1 MHALPIAIT
10 LKRRRAFQS
19 FLGVS
24 PALIA
29 IGLFLIVPILIVIGY
44 SLMEAN
50 PYGGVNKV
58 FSSDAYT
65 SLLFERQLDDS
76 LAFADSYLL
85 IALRSIGIA
94 GLTTVITLLVG
105 FPVAVWLAMQ
115 PPHRRGL
122 LIFLI
127 TVPFWANLLIRTY
140 AWILLLRNTGVINNS
155 LMGLGVID
163 QPLQLLYTDGAV
175 LLGLVYT
182 YAPFVVLP
190 IYATL
195 EKMDIRLLEAAQDLY
210 AGRIR
215 TLRKVVLPIAKP
227 GIFAGAILTFV
238 PCLGAMIAPELLGG
252 GTRMMLGNLIFR
264 QFSDA
269 RNWPFGAA
277 LSLVLMAAVMLVLTV
292 YALRAGRQRIAK
304 GGAWCGVYSIHTALG
319 CRIFQASVVSASCST
334 YTSTRP
340 SWCWWCSR
348 STPTSPRPY
357 GPASAWTGTGRRS
370 PTRPC
375 ARRRATVC

>member
-1 MHALPIAIT
+1 MNRFSTTSGNALE
-10 LKRRRAFQS
+10 RRQALRS

-24 PALIA
+24 PALVS
-29 IGLFLIVPILIVIGY
+29 IGLFLIVPIFIVIGY
-44 SLMEAN
+44 SLMQAN
-50 PYGGVNKV
+50 PYGGVNPH
-58 FSSDAYT
+58 FSVDAYV

-76 LAFADSYLL
+76 LAFADSYVM

-94 GLTTVITLLVG
+94 AATTAITLLVG

-115 PPHRRGL
+115 PAHRRGL

-140 AWILLLRNTGVINNS
+140 AWILLLRGTGVVNGTLMS
-155 LMGLGVID
+155 LGIIH
-163 QPLQLLYTDGAV
+163 QPLNLLYTDGAV

-195 EKMDIRLLEAAQDLY
+195 EKMDMRLLEAAQDLY

-215 TLRKVVLPIAKP
+215 TLRKVVLPIARP
-227 GIFAGAILTFV
+227 GILAGAILTFV

-252 GTRMMLGNLIFR
+252 GTKMMLGNLIFR
-264 QFSDA
+264 QFSDS

-277 LSLVLMAAVMLVLTV
+277 LSLVLMGAVMLVLMF
-292 YALRAGRQRIAK
+292 YAMRAERLRIAR
-304 GGAWCGVYSIHTALG
+304 GGE
-319 CRIFQASVVSASCST
+319 
-334 YTSTRP
+334 
-340 SWCWWCSR
+340 
-348 STPTSPRPY
+348 
-357 GPASAWTGTGRRS
+357 
-370 PTRPC
+370 
-375 ARRRATVC
+375 

>member
-1 MHALPIAIT
+1 MHASSISQHLE
-10 LKRRRAFQS
+10 RRKALRSA
-19 FLGVS
+19 LGVS

-65 SLLFERQLDDS
+65 ALLFERQLDDS
-76 LAFADSYLL
+76 LTFTDSYLL

-94 GLTTVITLLVG
+94 GLTTLITLLIG

-115 PPHRRGL
+115 PVQRRGL

-155 LMGLGVID
+155 LMDLGLIHE
-163 QPLQLLYTDGAV
+163 PLQLLYTDGAV

-210 AGRIR
+210 AGRWR

-292 YALRAGRQRIAK
+292 YALRAQRQRTLQE
-304 GGAWCGVYSIHTALG
+304 GA
-319 CRIFQASVVSASCST
+319 
-334 YTSTRP
+334 
-340 SWCWWCSR
+340 
-348 STPTSPRPY
+348 
-357 GPASAWTGTGRRS
+357 
-370 PTRPC
+370 
-375 ARRRATVC
+375 

>member
-1 MHALPIAIT
+1 MHASSISQHLE
-10 LKRRRAFQS
+10 RRKALRS

-24 PALIA
+24 PALVA

-50 PYGGVNKV
+50 PYGGMNKV

-94 GLTTVITLLVG
+94 GLTTVITLLIG

-115 PPHRRGL
+115 PVQRRGL

-155 LMGLGVID
+155 LMGLGIIHE
-163 QPLQLLYTDGAV
+163 PLQLLYTDGAV

-195 EKMDIRLLEAAQDLY
+195 EKMDTRLLEAAQDLY

-292 YALRAGRQRIAK
+292 YALRAQRQK
-304 GGAWCGVYSIHTALG
+304 TLQEGA
-319 CRIFQASVVSASCST
+319 
-334 YTSTRP
+334 
-340 SWCWWCSR
+340 
-348 STPTSPRPY
+348 
-357 GPASAWTGTGRRS
+357 
-370 PTRPC
+370 
-375 ARRRATVC
+375 

>member
-1 MHALPIAIT
+1 MNRLSTTSGNALE
-10 LKRRRAFQS
+10 RRQALRS

-24 PALIA
+24 PALVS
-29 IGLFLIVPILIVIGY
+29 IGLFLIVPIFIVVGY
-44 SLMEAN
+44 SLMQAN
-50 PYGGVNKV
+50 PYGGVNPH
-58 FSSDAYT
+58 FSVDAYV

-76 LAFADSYLL
+76 LAFADSYMV

-94 GLTTVITLLVG
+94 AATTFITLLVG

-115 PPHRRGL
+115 PAHRRGL

-140 AWILLLRNTGVINNS
+140 AWILLLRGTGVVNGTLMSLGVIN
-155 LMGLGVID
+155 
-163 QPLQLLYTDGAV
+163 QPLNLLYTDGAV

-195 EKMDIRLLEAAQDLY
+195 EKMDMRLLEAAQDLY

-215 TLRKVVLPIAKP
+215 TLRKVVLPIAHP
-227 GIFAGAILTFV
+227 GILAGAILTFV

-252 GTRMMLGNLIFR
+252 GTKMMLGNLIFR
-264 QFSDA
+264 QFSDS

-277 LSLVLMAAVMLVLTV
+277 LSLVLMGAVMLVLMF
-292 YALRAGRQRIAK
+292 YAMRAERLRIAR
-304 GGAWCGVYSIHTALG
+304 GGE
-319 CRIFQASVVSASCST
+319 
-334 YTSTRP
+334 
-340 SWCWWCSR
+340 
-348 STPTSPRPY
+348 
-357 GPASAWTGTGRRS
+357 
-370 PTRPC
+370 
-375 ARRRATVC
+375 

>member
-1 MHALPIAIT
+1 MHASSISQHLE
-10 LKRRRAFQS
+10 RRKALRS

-24 PALIA
+24 PALVA

-94 GLTTVITLLVG
+94 GLTTVITLLIG

-115 PPHRRGL
+115 PVRRRGL

-155 LMGLGVID
+155 LMGLAVIHE
-163 QPLQLLYTDGAV
+163 PLQLLYTDGAV

-195 EKMDIRLLEAAQDLY
+195 EKMDTRLLEAAQDLY

-292 YALRAGRQRIAK
+292 YALRAQRQK
-304 GGAWCGVYSIHTALG
+304 TLQEGA
-319 CRIFQASVVSASCST
+319 
-334 YTSTRP
+334 
-340 SWCWWCSR
+340 
-348 STPTSPRPY
+348 
-357 GPASAWTGTGRRS
+357 
-370 PTRPC
+370 
-375 ARRRATVC
+375 

>member
-1 MHALPIAIT
+1 MNRLSTTSGNALE
-10 LKRRRAFQS
+10 RRQALRS

-24 PALIA
+24 PALVS
-29 IGLFLIVPILIVIGY
+29 IGLFLIVPIFIVVGY
-44 SLMEAN
+44 SLMQAN
-50 PYGGVNKV
+50 PYGGVNPH
-58 FSSDAYT
+58 FSIDAYV

-76 LAFADSYLL
+76 LAFADSYMV

-94 GLTTVITLLVG
+94 AATTVITLLVG

-115 PPHRRGL
+115 PAHRRGL

-140 AWILLLRNTGVINNS
+140 AWILLLRGTGVVNGT
-155 LMGLGVID
+155 LMSLGVIS
-163 QPLQLLYTDGAV
+163 QPLNLLYTDGAV

-195 EKMDIRLLEAAQDLY
+195 EKMDMRLLEAAQDLY

-215 TLRKVVLPIAKP
+215 TLRKVVLPIARP
-227 GIFAGAILTFV
+227 GILAGAILTFV

-252 GTRMMLGNLIFR
+252 GTKMMLGNLIFR
-264 QFSDA
+264 QFSDS

-277 LSLVLMAAVMLVLTV
+277 LSLVLMGAVMLVLMF
-292 YALRAGRQRIAK
+292 YAMRAERLRIAR
-304 GGAWCGVYSIHTALG
+304 GGE
-319 CRIFQASVVSASCST
+319 
-334 YTSTRP
+334 
-340 SWCWWCSR
+340 
-348 STPTSPRPY
+348 
-357 GPASAWTGTGRRS
+357 
-370 PTRPC
+370 
-375 ARRRATVC
+375 

>member
-1 MHALPIAIT
+1 MHASSISQHLE
-10 LKRRRAFQS
+10 RRKALRS

-24 PALIA
+24 PALVA

-94 GLTTVITLLVG
+94 GLTTVITLLIG

-115 PPHRRGL
+115 PVQRRGL

-155 LMGLGVID
+155 LMGLGIIHE
-163 QPLQLLYTDGAV
+163 PLQLLYTDGAV

-195 EKMDIRLLEAAQDLY
+195 EKMDTRLLEVAQDLY

-215 TLRKVVLPIAKP
+215 TLRKVLLPIAKP

-292 YALRAGRQRIAK
+292 YALRAQRQK
-304 GGAWCGVYSIHTALG
+304 TLQEGA
-319 CRIFQASVVSASCST
+319 
-334 YTSTRP
+334 
-340 SWCWWCSR
+340 
-348 STPTSPRPY
+348 
-357 GPASAWTGTGRRS
+357 
-370 PTRPC
+370 
-375 ARRRATVC
+375 

>member
-1 MHALPIAIT
+1 MHASSISQHLE
-10 LKRRRAFQS
+10 RRKALRS
-19 FLGVS
+19 VLGVS

-50 PYGGVNKV
+50 PYGGVNQV

-94 GLTTVITLLVG
+94 GLTTLITLLIG

-115 PPHRRGL
+115 PVQRRGL

-155 LMGLGVID
+155 LMGLGVIHE
-163 QPLQLLYTDGAV
+163 PLQLLYTDGAV

-210 AGRIR
+210 AGRWR

-277 LSLVLMAAVMLVLTV
+277 LSLVLMAAVMLALTV
-292 YALRAGRQRIAK
+292 YALRAQRQRTLQE
-304 GGAWCGVYSIHTALG
+304 GA
-319 CRIFQASVVSASCST
+319 
-334 YTSTRP
+334 
-340 SWCWWCSR
+340 
-348 STPTSPRPY
+348 
-357 GPASAWTGTGRRS
+357 
-370 PTRPC
+370 
-375 ARRRATVC
+375 

>member
-1 MHALPIAIT
+1 MNELSTTGGSLERRKAL
-10 LKRRRAFQS
+10 RS

-24 PALIA
+24 PALVS
-29 IGLFLIVPILIVIGY
+29 IGLFLIVPIFIVVAY
-44 SLMEAN
+44 SLMQAN
-50 PYGGVNKV
+50 PYGGVNQQ
-58 FSSDAYT
+58 FSIDAYV

-76 LAFADSYLL
+76 LAFADSYLV

-94 GLTTVITLLVG
+94 AATTLITLLVG

-115 PPHRRGL
+115 PAHRRGL

-140 AWILLLRNTGVINNS
+140 AWILLLRGTGVVNGT
-155 LMGLGVID
+155 LMSLGVIH
-163 QPLQLLYTDGAV
+163 QPLDLLYTDGAV

-190 IYATL
+190 IYSTL
-195 EKMDIRLLEAAQDLY
+195 EKMDMRLLEAAQDLY

-215 TLRKVVLPIAKP
+215 TLRKVVLPIARP
-227 GIFAGAILTFV
+227 GILAGAILTFV

-252 GTRMMLGNLIFR
+252 GTKMMLGNLIFR

-277 LSLVLMAAVMLVLTV
+277 LSLVLMAAVMLVLMF
-292 YALRAGRQRIAK
+292 YAMRAERLRIAR
-304 GGAWCGVYSIHTALG
+304 GGE
-319 CRIFQASVVSASCST
+319 
-334 YTSTRP
+334 
-340 SWCWWCSR
+340 
-348 STPTSPRPY
+348 
-357 GPASAWTGTGRRS
+357 
-370 PTRPC
+370 
-375 ARRRATVC
+375 

>member
-1 MHALPIAIT
+1 MHASSISQHLE
-10 LKRRRAFQS
+10 RRKALRS
-19 FLGVS
+19 VLGVS

-50 PYGGVNKV
+50 PYGGVNQV
-58 FSSDAYT
+58 FSSDAY
-65 SLLFERQLDDS
+65 SALLFERQLDDS
-76 LAFADSYLL
+76 LAFTDSYLL

-94 GLTTVITLLVG
+94 GLTTVVTLLIG

-115 PPHRRGL
+115 PVQRRGL

-155 LMGLGVID
+155 LMGLGLINE
-163 QPLQLLYTDGAV
+163 PLQLLYTDGAV

-210 AGRIR
+210 AGRWR

-277 LSLVLMAAVMLVLTV
+277 LSLVLMAAVMLVLTL
-292 YALRAGRQRIAK
+292 YALRAQRQRTLQE
-304 GGAWCGVYSIHTALG
+304 GA
-319 CRIFQASVVSASCST
+319 
-334 YTSTRP
+334 
-340 SWCWWCSR
+340 
-348 STPTSPRPY
+348 
-357 GPASAWTGTGRRS
+357 
-370 PTRPC
+370 
-375 ARRRATVC
+375 

>member
-1 MHALPIAIT
+1 MNQAIQPPGALLA
-10 LKRRRAFQS
+10 RRQAMQS

-29 IGLFLIVPILIVIGY
+29 IGLFLILPILIVVAY

-50 PYGGVNKV
+50 PYGGVNRV
-58 FSSDAYT
+58 FSTESYL

-76 LAFADSYLL
+76 LAFADSYLV
-85 IALRSIGIA
+85 IALRSVGVA
-94 GLTTVITLLVG
+94 AATTAITLLVG

-115 PPHRRGL
+115 PAHRRGL

-140 AWILLLRNTGVINNS
+140 AWILLLRGTGVVNNS
-155 LMGLGVID
+155 LVGLGLID
-163 QPLQLLYTDGAV
+163 QPLQLLYTEGAV

-190 IYATL
+190 IYACL
-195 EKMDIRLLEAAQDLY
+195 EKMDMRLLEAAQDLY
-210 AGRIR
+210 AGRLR
-215 TLRKVVLPIAKP
+215 TLRKVVLPIARP
-227 GIFAGAILTFV
+227 GILAGAILTFV

-252 GTRMMLGNLIFR
+252 GTKMMLGNLIFR

-292 YALRAGRQRIAK
+292 YALRAERQRLARE
-304 GGAWCGVYSIHTALG
+304 GV
-319 CRIFQASVVSASCST
+319 
-334 YTSTRP
+334 
-340 SWCWWCSR
+340 
-348 STPTSPRPY
+348 
-357 GPASAWTGTGRRS
+357 
-370 PTRPC
+370 
-375 ARRRATVC
+375 

>member
-1 MHALPIAIT
+1 MHASSISQHLE
-10 LKRRRAFQS
+10 RRKALRS
-19 FLGVS
+19 VLGVS

-65 SLLFERQLDDS
+65 ALLFERQLDDS
-76 LAFADSYLL
+76 LAFTDSYLL

-94 GLTTVITLLVG
+94 GLTTLITLLIG

-115 PPHRRGL
+115 PVQRRGL

-155 LMGLGVID
+155 LMDLGLIHE
-163 QPLQLLYTDGAV
+163 PLQLLYTDGAV

-210 AGRIR
+210 AGRWR

-292 YALRAGRQRIAK
+292 YTLRAQRQRTLQE
-304 GGAWCGVYSIHTALG
+304 GA
-319 CRIFQASVVSASCST
+319 
-334 YTSTRP
+334 
-340 SWCWWCSR
+340 
-348 STPTSPRPY
+348 
-357 GPASAWTGTGRRS
+357 
-370 PTRPC
+370 
-375 ARRRATVC
+375 

>member
-1 MHALPIAIT
+1 MHASSISQHPE
-10 LKRRRAFQS
+10 RRKALRS
-19 FLGVS
+19 VLGVS

-65 SLLFERQLDDS
+65 ALLFERQLDDS
-76 LAFADSYLL
+76 LAFTDSYLL

-94 GLTTVITLLVG
+94 GLTTLITLLIG

-115 PPHRRGL
+115 PVQRRGL

-155 LMGLGVID
+155 LMDLGLIHE
-163 QPLQLLYTDGAV
+163 PLQLLYTDGAV

-210 AGRIR
+210 AGRWR

-292 YALRAGRQRIAK
+292 YALRAQRQRTLQE
-304 GGAWCGVYSIHTALG
+304 GA
-319 CRIFQASVVSASCST
+319 
-334 YTSTRP
+334 
-340 SWCWWCSR
+340 
-348 STPTSPRPY
+348 
-357 GPASAWTGTGRRS
+357 
-370 PTRPC
+370 
-375 ARRRATVC
+375 

>member
-1 MHALPIAIT
+1 MHTSSISQHLERRKAL
-10 LKRRRAFQS
+10 RS

-50 PYGGVNKV
+50 PYGGVNQV

-65 SLLFERQLDDS
+65 ALLFERQLDDS
-76 LAFADSYLL
+76 LAFTDSYLL

-94 GLTTVITLLVG
+94 GLTTVITLLIG

-115 PPHRRGL
+115 PVQRRGL

-155 LMGLGVID
+155 LMDLGLIHE
-163 QPLQLLYTDGAV
+163 PLQLLYTDGAV

-210 AGRIR
+210 AGRWR

-292 YALRAGRQRIAK
+292 YALRAQRQRTLQE
-304 GGAWCGVYSIHTALG
+304 GA
-319 CRIFQASVVSASCST
+319 
-334 YTSTRP
+334 
-340 SWCWWCSR
+340 
-348 STPTSPRPY
+348 
-357 GPASAWTGTGRRS
+357 
-370 PTRPC
+370 
-375 ARRRATVC
+375 

>member
-1 MHALPIAIT
+1 MKQLSTSSGNSLERRQAL
-10 LKRRRAFQS
+10 RS

-24 PALIA
+24 PALVS
-29 IGLFLIVPILIVIGY
+29 IGLFLIVPIFIVVGY
-44 SLMEAN
+44 SLMQAN
-50 PYGGVNKV
+50 PYGGVNTH
-58 FSSDAYT
+58 FSIDAYV

-76 LAFADSYLL
+76 LAFADSYVM

-94 GLTTVITLLVG
+94 AATTVITLLVG

-115 PPHRRGL
+115 PAHRRGL

-140 AWILLLRNTGVINNS
+140 AWILLLRGTGVVNGTLMS
-155 LMGLGVID
+155 LGIIH
-163 QPLQLLYTDGAV
+163 QPLNMLYTDGAV

-195 EKMDIRLLEAAQDLY
+195 EKMDMRLLEAAQDLY

-215 TLRKVVLPIAKP
+215 TLRKVVLPIARP
-227 GIFAGAILTFV
+227 GILAGAILTFV

-252 GTRMMLGNLIFR
+252 GTKMMLGNLIFR
-264 QFSDA
+264 QFSDS

-277 LSLVLMAAVMLVLTV
+277 LSLVLMGAVMLVLMF
-292 YALRAGRQRIAK
+292 YAMRAERLRIAQ
-304 GGAWCGVYSIHTALG
+304 GGE
-319 CRIFQASVVSASCST
+319 
-334 YTSTRP
+334 
-340 SWCWWCSR
+340 
-348 STPTSPRPY
+348 
-357 GPASAWTGTGRRS
+357 
-370 PTRPC
+370 
-375 ARRRATVC
+375 

>member
-1 MHALPIAIT
+1 MHASSISLH
-10 LKRRRAFQS
+10 LERRKALRS
-19 FLGVS
+19 MLGVS

-94 GLTTVITLLVG
+94 GLTTIITLLIG

-115 PPHRRGL
+115 PVQRRGL

-155 LMGLGVID
+155 LMGLGVIHE
-163 QPLQLLYTDGAV
+163 PLQLLYTDGAV

-210 AGRIR
+210 AGRWR

-292 YALRAGRQRIAK
+292 YALRAQRQK
-304 GGAWCGVYSIHTALG
+304 TLQEGA
-319 CRIFQASVVSASCST
+319 
-334 YTSTRP
+334 
-340 SWCWWCSR
+340 
-348 STPTSPRPY
+348 
-357 GPASAWTGTGRRS
+357 
-370 PTRPC
+370 
-375 ARRRATVC
+375 

>member
-1 MHALPIAIT
+1 MNRLSATCGNALE
-10 LKRRRAFQS
+10 RRQALRS

-24 PALIA
+24 PALVS
-29 IGLFLIVPILIVIGY
+29 IGLFLIVPIFIVVGY
-44 SLMEAN
+44 SLMQAN
-50 PYGGVNKV
+50 PYGGVNPH
-58 FSSDAYT
+58 FSVDAYV

-76 LAFADSYLL
+76 LAFADSYMV

-94 GLTTVITLLVG
+94 AATTVITLLVG

-115 PPHRRGL
+115 PAHRRGL

-140 AWILLLRNTGVINNS
+140 AWILLLRGTGVVNGTLMSLGVIN
-155 LMGLGVID
+155 
-163 QPLQLLYTDGAV
+163 QPLNLLYTDGAV

-195 EKMDIRLLEAAQDLY
+195 EKMDMRLLEAAQDLY

-215 TLRKVVLPIAKP
+215 TLRKVVLPIARP
-227 GIFAGAILTFV
+227 GILAGAILTFV

-252 GTRMMLGNLIFR
+252 GTKMMLGNLIFR
-264 QFSDA
+264 QFSDS

-277 LSLVLMAAVMLVLTV
+277 LSLVLMAAVMLVLMF
-292 YALRAGRQRIAK
+292 YAMRAERLRIAR
-304 GGAWCGVYSIHTALG
+304 GGE
-319 CRIFQASVVSASCST
+319 
-334 YTSTRP
+334 
-340 SWCWWCSR
+340 
-348 STPTSPRPY
+348 
-357 GPASAWTGTGRRS
+357 
-370 PTRPC
+370 
-375 ARRRATVC
+375 

>member
-1 MHALPIAIT
+1 MHASSISQHLE
-10 LKRRRAFQS
+10 RRKALRS
-19 FLGVS
+19 VLGVS

-50 PYGGVNKV
+50 PYGGVNQV

-76 LAFADSYLL
+76 LAFTDSYLL

-94 GLTTVITLLVG
+94 GLTTLITLLIG

-115 PPHRRGL
+115 PVQRRGL

-155 LMGLGVID
+155 LMGLGVIHE
-163 QPLQLLYTDGAV
+163 PLQLLYTDGAV

-210 AGRIR
+210 AGRWR

-292 YALRAGRQRIAK
+292 YALRAQRQRTLQE
-304 GGAWCGVYSIHTALG
+304 GA
-319 CRIFQASVVSASCST
+319 
-334 YTSTRP
+334 
-340 SWCWWCSR
+340 
-348 STPTSPRPY
+348 
-357 GPASAWTGTGRRS
+357 
-370 PTRPC
+370 
-375 ARRRATVC
+375 

>member
-1 MHALPIAIT
+1 MHALPIANT
-10 LKRRRAFQS
+10 LERRKAFQS

-29 IGLFLIVPILIVIGY
+29 ICLFLVVPILIVIGY

-76 LAFADSYLL
+76 LAFADSYLI

-94 GLTTVITLLVG
+94 GLTTIITLLIG

-115 PPHRRGL
+115 PAHRRSL

-155 LMGLGVID
+155 LMGMGVIHE
-163 QPLQLLYTDGAV
+163 PLQLLYTDGAV

-210 AGRIR
+210 AGRVR

-227 GIFAGAILTFV
+227 GILAGAILTFV

-264 QFSDA
+264 QFSDS
-269 RNWPFGAA
+269 RNWTFGAA

-292 YALRAGRQRIAK
+292 YALRAERQRIAK
-304 GGAWCGVYSIHTALG
+304 GGA
-319 CRIFQASVVSASCST
+319 
-334 YTSTRP
+334 
-340 SWCWWCSR
+340 
-348 STPTSPRPY
+348 
-357 GPASAWTGTGRRS
+357 
-370 PTRPC
+370 
-375 ARRRATVC
+375 

>member
-1 MHALPIAIT
+1 MNPLSTTAGNALE
-10 LKRRRAFQS
+10 RRQALRS

-24 PALIA
+24 PALVS
-29 IGLFLIVPILIVIGY
+29 IGLFLIVPIFIVVGY
-44 SLMEAN
+44 SLMQAN
-50 PYGGVNKV
+50 PYGGVNPH
-58 FSSDAYT
+58 FSVDAYV

-76 LAFADSYLL
+76 LAFADSYMV

-94 GLTTVITLLVG
+94 AATTVITLLVG

-115 PPHRRGL
+115 PAHRRGL

-140 AWILLLRNTGVINNS
+140 AWILLLRGTGVVNGTLMSLGVIN
-155 LMGLGVID
+155 
-163 QPLQLLYTDGAV
+163 QPLNLLYTDGAV

-195 EKMDIRLLEAAQDLY
+195 EKMDMRLLEAAQDLY

-215 TLRKVVLPIAKP
+215 TLRKVVLPIARP
-227 GIFAGAILTFV
+227 GILAGAILTFV

-252 GTRMMLGNLIFR
+252 GTKMMLGNLIFR
-264 QFSDA
+264 QFSDS

-277 LSLVLMAAVMLVLTV
+277 LSLVLMAAVMLVLMF
-292 YALRAGRQRIAK
+292 YAMRAERLRIAR
-304 GGAWCGVYSIHTALG
+304 GGE
-319 CRIFQASVVSASCST
+319 
-334 YTSTRP
+334 
-340 SWCWWCSR
+340 
-348 STPTSPRPY
+348 
-357 GPASAWTGTGRRS
+357 
-370 PTRPC
+370 
-375 ARRRATVC
+375 

>member
-1 MHALPIAIT
+1 MHASSISQHLE
-10 LKRRRAFQS
+10 RRKALRS
-19 FLGVS
+19 VLGVS
-24 PALIA
+24 PALVA
-29 IGLFLIVPILIVIGY
+29 IGLFLIVPVLIVIGY

-94 GLTTVITLLVG
+94 GLTTVITLLIG

-115 PPHRRGL
+115 PVQRRGL

-155 LMGLGVID
+155 LMDLGIIHE
-163 QPLQLLYTDGAV
+163 PLQLLYTDGAV

-210 AGRIR
+210 AGRWR
-215 TLRKVVLPIAKP
+215 TLRKVVLPIARP

-292 YALRAGRQRIAK
+292 YALRAQRQRTLQE
-304 GGAWCGVYSIHTALG
+304 GA
-319 CRIFQASVVSASCST
+319 
-334 YTSTRP
+334 
-340 SWCWWCSR
+340 
-348 STPTSPRPY
+348 
-357 GPASAWTGTGRRS
+357 
-370 PTRPC
+370 
-375 ARRRATVC
+375 

>member
-1 MHALPIAIT
+1 MHASSISQHLE
-10 LKRRRAFQS
+10 RRKALRS

-65 SLLFERQLDDS
+65 ALLFERQLDDS
-76 LAFADSYLL
+76 LAFTDSYLL

-94 GLTTVITLLVG
+94 GLTTVITLLIG

-115 PPHRRGL
+115 PVQRRGL

-155 LMGLGVID
+155 LMDLGLIHE
-163 QPLQLLYTDGAV
+163 PLQLLYTDGAV

-210 AGRIR
+210 AGRWR

-292 YALRAGRQRIAK
+292 YALRAQRQRTLQE
-304 GGAWCGVYSIHTALG
+304 GA
-319 CRIFQASVVSASCST
+319 
-334 YTSTRP
+334 
-340 SWCWWCSR
+340 
-348 STPTSPRPY
+348 
-357 GPASAWTGTGRRS
+357 
-370 PTRPC
+370 
-375 ARRRATVC
+375 

>member
-1 MHALPIAIT
+1 MHALPIANT
-10 LKRRRAFQS
+10 LERRKAFQS

-29 IGLFLIVPILIVIGY
+29 IGLFLLVPILIVIGY

-76 LAFADSYLL
+76 LAFADSYLI

-94 GLTTVITLLVG
+94 GLTTIITLLIG

-115 PPHRRGL
+115 PAHRRGL

-155 LMGLGVID
+155 LMGLGVIHE
-163 QPLQLLYTDGAV
+163 PLQLL
-175 LLGLVYT
+175 YT

-210 AGRIR
+210 AGRVR

-227 GIFAGAILTFV
+227 GILAGAILTFV

-292 YALRAGRQRIAK
+292 YALRAERQRIAK
-304 GGAWCGVYSIHTALG
+304 GGA
-319 CRIFQASVVSASCST
+319 
-334 YTSTRP
+334 
-340 SWCWWCSR
+340 
-348 STPTSPRPY
+348 
-357 GPASAWTGTGRRS
+357 
-370 PTRPC
+370 
-375 ARRRATVC
+375 

>member
-1 MHALPIAIT
+1 MTPAIQPPGALLA
-10 LKRRRAFQS
+10 RRQAMQS

-24 PALIA
+24 PALVA
-29 IGLFLIVPILIVIGY
+29 IGLFLILPILIVVAY

-50 PYGGVNKV
+50 PYGGVNRV
-58 FSSDAYT
+58 FSTESYL

-76 LAFADSYLL
+76 LAFADSYLV
-85 IALRSIGIA
+85 IALRSVGVA
-94 GLTTVITLLVG
+94 AATTAITLLVG

-115 PPHRRGL
+115 PAHRRGL

-140 AWILLLRNTGVINNS
+140 AWILLLRGTGVVNNS
-155 LMGLGVID
+155 LMGLGLID
-163 QPLQLLYTDGAV
+163 QPLQLLYTEGAV

-190 IYATL
+190 IYACL
-195 EKMDIRLLEAAQDLY
+195 EKMDMRLLEAAQDLY
-210 AGRIR
+210 AGRLR
-215 TLRKVVLPIAKP
+215 TLRKVVLPIARP
-227 GIFAGAILTFV
+227 GILAGAILTFV

-252 GTRMMLGNLIFR
+252 GTKMMLGNLIFR

-292 YALRAGRQRIAK
+292 YALRAERQRLAR
-304 GGAWCGVYSIHTALG
+304 GGV
-319 CRIFQASVVSASCST
+319 
-334 YTSTRP
+334 
-340 SWCWWCSR
+340 
-348 STPTSPRPY
+348 
-357 GPASAWTGTGRRS
+357 
-370 PTRPC
+370 
-375 ARRRATVC
+375 

>member
-1 MHALPIAIT
+1 MHASSISQHLE
-10 LKRRRAFQS
+10 RRKALRS
-19 FLGVS
+19 VLGVS

-50 PYGGVNKV
+50 PYGGVNQV
-58 FSSDAYT
+58 FSSDAY
-65 SLLFERQLDDS
+65 SALLFERQLDDS
-76 LAFADSYLL
+76 LAFTDSYLL

-94 GLTTVITLLVG
+94 GLTTVVTLLIG

-115 PPHRRGL
+115 PVQRRGL

-155 LMGLGVID
+155 LMDLGIIHE
-163 QPLQLLYTDGAV
+163 PLQLLYTDGAV

-210 AGRIR
+210 AGRWR

-277 LSLVLMAAVMLVLTV
+277 LSLVLMAAVMLVLTL
-292 YALRAGRQRIAK
+292 YALRAQRQRTLQE
-304 GGAWCGVYSIHTALG
+304 GA
-319 CRIFQASVVSASCST
+319 
-334 YTSTRP
+334 
-340 SWCWWCSR
+340 
-348 STPTSPRPY
+348 
-357 GPASAWTGTGRRS
+357 
-370 PTRPC
+370 
-375 ARRRATVC
+375 

>member
-1 MHALPIAIT
+1 MHASSISQHLE
-10 LKRRRAFQS
+10 RRKALRS

-24 PALIA
+24 PALVA

-94 GLTTVITLLVG
+94 GLTTVITLLIG

-115 PPHRRGL
+115 PVQRRGL

-155 LMGLGVID
+155 LMGLGIIHE
-163 QPLQLLYTDGAV
+163 PLQLLYTDGAV

-195 EKMDIRLLEAAQDLY
+195 EKMDTRLLEVAQDLY

-292 YALRAGRQRIAK
+292 YALRAQRQK
-304 GGAWCGVYSIHTALG
+304 TLQEGA
-319 CRIFQASVVSASCST
+319 
-334 YTSTRP
+334 
-340 SWCWWCSR
+340 
-348 STPTSPRPY
+348 
-357 GPASAWTGTGRRS
+357 
-370 PTRPC
+370 
-375 ARRRATVC
+375 

>member
-1 MHALPIAIT
+1 MHQMRNNIAGSLERRQAL
-10 LKRRRAFQS
+10 RS

-24 PALIA
+24 PALLS
-29 IGLFLIVPILIVIGY
+29 IGLFLIVPIFIVIAY

-50 PYGGVNKV
+50 PYGGVNRV
-58 FSSDAYT
+58 FSTDSYL
-65 SLLFERQLDDS
+65 SLIFERQLDDS
-76 LAFADSYLL
+76 LAFADSYLI

-94 GLTTVITLLVG
+94 AATTLITLLIG

-115 PPHRRGL
+115 PAHRRGL

-140 AWILLLRNTGVINNS
+140 AWILLLRGTGVVNNS
-155 LMGLGVID
+155 LLGLGLIH
-163 QPLQLLYTDGAV
+163 QPLELLYSDGAV

-190 IYATL
+190 IYSTL
-195 EKMDIRLLEAAQDLY
+195 EKMDVRLLEAAQDLY
-210 AGRIR
+210 AGRLR
-215 TLRKVVLPIAKP
+215 TLRKVVLPIARP
-227 GIFAGAILTFV
+227 GILAGAILTFV

-277 LSLVLMAAVMLVLTV
+277 LSLVLMAAVMLVLMF
-292 YALRAGRQRIAK
+292 YAMRAERLRIAR
-304 GGAWCGVYSIHTALG
+304 GGE
-319 CRIFQASVVSASCST
+319 
-334 YTSTRP
+334 
-340 SWCWWCSR
+340 
-348 STPTSPRPY
+348 
-357 GPASAWTGTGRRS
+357 
-370 PTRPC
+370 
-375 ARRRATVC
+375 